1 MGVATGVMLL
11 DSYRARS
18 GWTRFGV
25 LSRLGDRSEILG
37 LDWACGW
44 KMIWGSPGP
53 EIDVVSGIELG
64 YSYEL
69 GSGQTRI
76 RVLTR
81 PRKRS
86 GTVMTVGA
94 SARNAMIGETW

>member
-1 MGVATGVMLL
+1 
-11 DSYRARS
+11 
-18 GWTRFGV
+18 
-25 LSRLGDRSEILG
+25 
-37 LDWACGW
+37 
-44 KMIWGSPGP
+44 MIQGSPGL

-76 RVLTR
+76 GVMTR

-86 GTVMTVGA
+86 GIRKLGRCWHDQTNLTNRGQHDI
-94 SARNAMIGETW
+94 NG